1 VFQEPA
7 TKWLAGIADD
17 AELKRAVRANFEAL
31 IDAWREARLP
41 SSTAASWD
49 ECRAKIGSETTFRG
63 ASST

>member
-31 IDAWREARLP
+31 IDAWRDARAR
-41 SSTAASWD
+41 TTVADSWR
-49 ECRAKIGSETTFRG
+49 ECRAEAETEPTFRG